1 MSHYP
6 TLQQI
11 KLLCGQAAF
20 ERGMKLN
27 QAGKAI
33 GAGQERDDDRR
44 YEAYV
49 WSTDGRRSVRVDLD
63 DTGVV
68 DARCDCP
75 TAHSQYY
82 CEHIAAALIHL
93 HDERSPELPAPPPSA
108 APPARRETMIPTRD
122 VLFTKSLISLFDGLP
137 AADAS
142 AEDTGAEPG
151 ETLTLDVEFI
161 CKAVTENTRSPL
173 LAVEM
178 KVGPK
183 RLYVVP
189 KLKEFLS
196 RIELGQS
203 CVFAKHFAYDPAVHV
218 FRPEDQAIIDKL
230 IVIARSELAYRDALR
245 SPQGASAFS
254 VDRLLVL
261 PPLAWED
268 LLPLFAGASARFEYG
283 MRMADTV
290 TVTDEPLPLV
300 FGLDSAEDVEGYRL
314 DIHGLE
320 KLVILENYGYALA
333 DGVLHRTG
341 EAAIRRLEELK
352 RMFAY
357 KPAKQALIAPAQME
371 SFMDRVV
378 PSLKRIGHVD
388 IAPQIADRIVSPPLA
403 ARLDLD
409 WLAGRLLARLTYR
422 YGDTEINAL
431 QADSPLRRDAGERD
445 VILVRDID
453 TEHRIMALIER
464 ASFKYNGSELYLEDE
479 DSIYRFQYRLLP
491 ELTRLVQVNATS
503 AMNAMLRDLP
513 PAPRMTIDY
522 DAHTSWLEVRFD
534 VEGIG
539 DDEIRDILRNLVE
552 KKPYYRLSGGGLL
565 SLEDGSYAEISRL
578 MDEMG
583 VRKSEIKGARLD
595 LAAVRGLTLMDADIR
610 SGSVQL
616 TRSLRRLLDDMR
628 NPDNLDF
635 PIPEGLTATLRDYQK
650 LGYQW
655 MRTLAHYRFGGVLAD
670 DMGLGK
676 TLQAIAFVESVC
688 GEIRASGRPALIVS
702 PASLIFNWK
711 HELARFAPGLKVRMA
726 AGDKQE
732 RADTL
737 GEIEGADVVITS
749 YPLLRRD
756 MELYAQ
762 LQFYCLFLDE
772 AQAIKNHVTQ
782 TAQAV
787 GRVRAGI
794 RFALTGTPIEN
805 SLDELWSL
813 YDAVFP
819 ELFGSRREFAS
830 LSREAVAKRVRPF
843 LLRRMKRD
851 VLKELPDKIETLQ
864 HSELSEDQKKLYVA
878 YLAKLQAE
886 TLHQLQEEGFQR
898 SRMRILAGLTRLRQL
913 CCHPALFVEG
923 YEGSSGKLE
932 QLLEIVSDALDSG
945 KRLLLFSQFTSM
957 LAIIRE
963 ELSLRGLPCF
973 YLDGQT
979 PAAERV
985 ELCRRFNEGE
995 NDIFLISLRAGG
1007 TGLNLTG
1014 ADTVILYDLWWN
1026 PAVEQQAADRA
1037 HRIGQKN
1044 VVQVIKL
1051 VAEGTIEEKMVEL
1064 QQRKRDLIAEVIQP
1078 GEESLSAMTE
1088 EEIRELLNI

>member
-1 MSHYP
+1 MIVHPS
-6 TLQQI
+6 LQQI
-11 KLLCGQAAF
+11 KLLCGQTAY
-20 ERGMKLN
+20 ERGMKLDK
-27 QAGKAI
+27 AGKAM
-33 GAGQERDDDRR
+33 AADEQKDERR
-44 YEAYV
+44 YDAYV
-49 WSTDGRRSVRVDLD
+49 WGAEGRRSVRIDLGD
-63 DTGVV
+63 SGIV
-68 DARCDCP
+68 DARCDCSA
-75 TAHSQYY
+75 AHSQYY

-93 HDERSPELPAPPPSA
+93 HEERAPEPEERPLQAASA
-108 APPARRETMIPTRD
+108 ARREALIPTRD
-122 VLFTKSLISLFDGLP
+122 LLFTKGLISLFDGLSGT
-137 AADAS
+137 AEAS
-142 AEDTGAEPG
+142 EEAEAEAG
-151 ETLTLDVEFI
+151 EAVTLDVEFI

-173 LAVEM
+173 LAIEM

-189 KLKEFLS
+189 KLKEFLD

-203 CVFAKHFAYDPAVHV
+203 CVFAKHFVYDPAVHA
-218 FRPEDQAIIDKL
+218 FKPEDKAIIDRL
-230 IVIARSELAYRDALR
+230 IVIARSEAAYRDAFRAAPGGMAL
-245 SPQGASAFS
+245 AM
-254 VDRLLVL
+254 DRLLIL

-268 LLPLFAGASARFEYG
+268 LLPLFGRSNVRFEYG
-283 MRMADTV
+283 MRTAEAV
-290 TVTDEPLPLV
+290 VVTDEPLPLV
-300 FGLDSAEDVEGYRL
+300 FELDSAEDLEGYRL
-314 DIHGLE
+314 DISGLE
-320 KLVILENYGYALA
+320 KLVILENYGYVLA

-371 SFMDRVV
+371 AFMDRVV
-378 PSLKRIGHVD
+378 PGLKRIGRVD
-388 IAPQIADRIVSPPLA
+388 IAQPIADRIVSPPLA

-409 WLAGRLLARLTYR
+409 WLNGRLLARLTYR
-422 YGDTEINAL
+422 YGDTEIDAL
-431 QADSPLRRDAGERD
+431 QADSPFRRGAGGKDAA
-445 VILVRDID
+445 ILVRDSD
-453 TEHRIMALIER
+453 AEQRIMALIER
-464 ASFKYNGSELYLEDE
+464 ASFKYNGNELYLEDE
-479 DSIYRFQYRLLP
+479 ERIYRFQYRLLP
-491 ELTRLVQVNATS
+491 ELERFVQVNATG
-503 AMNAMLRDLP
+503 AMRKMLHDLP
-513 PAPRMTIDY
+513 PVPRMTIDY

-534 VEGIG
+534 VEGIE

-565 SLEDGSYAEISRL
+565 SLEDGDYGEISRL

-583 VRKSEIKGARLD
+583 IRKSEIKGSRLD
-595 LAAVRGLTLMDADIR
+595 LAAVRGLPLMDADVR
-610 SGSVQL
+610 GTSVKL
-616 TRSLRRLLDDMR
+616 TRALRQLLDNMK

-676 TLQAIAFVESVC
+676 TLQSIAFIESVRE
-688 GEIRASGRPALIVS
+688 EIRASGRPALIVS

-711 HELARFAPGLKVRMA
+711 HELARFAPGLRVRMA

-737 GEIEGADVVITS
+737 AGTEDADVVITS

-756 MELYAQ
+756 MELYGK

-772 AQAIKNHVTQ
+772 AQAIKNHTTQ

-787 GRVRAGI
+787 GRIRATV

-813 YDAVFP
+813 YDSVFP

-830 LSREAVAKRVRPF
+830 LSREHVAKRVRPF

-864 HSELSEDQKKLYVA
+864 HSELTEDQKKLYVA

-886 TLHQLQEEGFQR
+886 TLQSLEHEGFQK

-923 YEGSSGKLE
+923 YEGSSGKME
-932 QLLEIVSDALDSG
+932 QLLEIVGDALDSG
-945 KRLLLFSQFTSM
+945 KRILLFSQFTSM

-979 PAAERV
+979 PAAERI

-995 NDIFLISLRAGG
+995 HDIFLISLRAGG

>member
-1 MSHYP
+1 MIYHPS
-6 TLQQI
+6 LQQI
-11 KLLCGQAAF
+11 KLLCGQTAY
-20 ERGMKLN
+20 ERGMKLDK
-27 QAGKAI
+27 AGKAM
-33 GAGQERDDDRR
+33 AADEQKDERR
-44 YEAYV
+44 YDAYV
-49 WSTDGRRSVRVDLD
+49 WGAEGRRSVRIDLGD
-63 DTGVV
+63 SGIV
-68 DARCDCP
+68 DARCDCSA
-75 TAHSQYY
+75 AHSQYY

-93 HDERSPELPAPPPSA
+93 HEERAPEPEERPFPAMPSVK
-108 APPARRETMIPTRD
+108 REALIPTRD
-122 VLFTKSLISLFDGLP
+122 LLFTKGLISLFDGP
-137 AADAS
+137 SGSPEAI
-142 AEDTGAEPG
+142 EDTGTEAG
-151 ETLTLDVEFI
+151 EIVPLDVEFI

-189 KLKEFLS
+189 KLKEFLE

-203 CVFAKHFAYDPAVHV
+203 CVFAKHFVYDPAVHV
-218 FRPEDQAIIDKL
+218 FKPEDRAIVDKL
-230 IVIARSELAYRDALR
+230 IVVARSEAAYRDAFRAAPGGMAL
-245 SPQGASAFS
+245 SM
-254 VDRLLVL
+254 DRLLIL

-268 LLPLFAGASARFEYG
+268 LLPLFARANVRFEYG
-283 MRMADTV
+283 MRTADTV
-290 TVTDEPLPLV
+290 TVTEEPLPLV
-300 FGLDSAEDVEGYRL
+300 FELDSAEDLEGYRL
-314 DIHGLE
+314 DIRGLE
-320 KLVILENYGYALA
+320 KLVILENYGCVLA
-333 DGVLHRTG
+333 DGTLHRTG
-341 EAAIRRLEELK
+341 DATIRRLEELK

-371 SFMDRVV
+371 SFLDRVV
-378 PSLKRIGHVD
+378 PSLKRIGRVD
-388 IAPQIADRIVSPPLA
+388 IAQPIADRIVSPPLA
-403 ARLDLD
+403 ALLDLD
-409 WLAGRLLARLTYR
+409 WLNGRLLARLTYR
-422 YGDTEINAL
+422 YGDKEINAL
-431 QADSPLRRDAGERD
+431 QADSPLRRDAIEND
-445 VILVRDID
+445 AILVRDVD

-464 ASFKYNGSELYLEDE
+464 ASFKYNGSELYLEEE
-479 DSIYRFQYRLLP
+479 DLIYRFQYRLLP
-491 ELTRLVQVNATS
+491 ELERLVQVNAT
-503 AMNAMLRDLP
+503 APMRRLIQDLP

-522 DAHTSWLEVRFD
+522 DAHASWLEVRFD
-534 VEGIG
+534 VEGID

-565 SLEDGSYAEISRL
+565 SLEDASYAEISRL

-583 VRKSEIKGARLD
+583 IRKSEIKGARLD
-595 LAAVRGLTLMDADIR
+595 LAAVRGLPLMDADVR
-610 SGSVQL
+610 GGSVRL
-616 TRSLRRLLDDMR
+616 TRALRELLDNMR

-635 PIPEGLTATLRDYQK
+635 PIPDSLTATLRDYQK
-650 LGYQW
+650 FGYQW

-676 TLQAIAFVESVC
+676 TLQGIAFIASVVE
-688 GEIRASGRPALIVS
+688 EIRATGRPALIVS

-711 HELARFAPGLKVRMA
+711 HELSRFAPGLRVRMA

-732 RADTL
+732 RLGTL
-737 GEIEGADVVITS
+737 TGMEDADVVITS

-756 MELYAQ
+756 MELYGE
-762 LQFYCLFLDE
+762 LKFYCLFLDE
-772 AQAIKNHVTQ
+772 AQAIKNHATQ

-787 GRVRAGI
+787 GRIQAGI

-819 ELFGSRREFAS
+819 DLFGSRREFAS
-830 LSREAVAKRVRPF
+830 LSRELVAKRVRPF

-864 HSELSEDQKKLYVA
+864 HSELTDDQKKLYVA
-878 YLAKLQAE
+878 YLSRLQTE
-886 TLHQLQEEGFQR
+886 TLQQLEHDGFQK

-913 CCHPALFVEG
+913 CCHPSLFVEG
-923 YEGSSGKLE
+923 YEGSSGKLD
-932 QLLEIVSDALDSG
+932 QLLEIVGDALDAG
-945 KRLLLFSQFTSM
+945 KRILLFSQFTSM

-963 ELSLRGLPCF
+963 ELSLRSLPCF

-1088 EEIRELLNI
+1088 DEIRELLNI